1 MIDIA
6 PQHLQIITEI
16 LREHVPEC
24 EVRAFGSRVQN
35 KAKSYSDLD
44 IAVVGRERINRSR
57 FYRLKEAF
65 EDSVLPFRV
74 DVLDWHTIS
83 ESFRNVISKCYAVIQ
98 EPSQN
103 VPSPGA

>member
-6 PQHLQIITEI
+6 PQYLNIVTDI
-16 LREHVPEC
+16 LHEHVPEC

-35 KAKSYSDLD
+35 RAKHYSDLD
-44 IAVVGRERINRSR
+44 IAVVGCERIHRSR

-83 ESFRNVISKCYAVIQ
+83 ESFRKVIDRCYEVIQ
-98 EPSQN
+98 APIQN
-103 VPSPGA
+103 VE

>member
-6 PQHLQIITEI
+6 PQHLQIVTEI

-35 KAKSYSDLD
+35 RAKHYSDLD
-44 IAVVGRERINRSR
+44 LAVIGREGINRSR

-74 DVLDWHTIS
+74 DVLDWNTIS
-83 ESFRNVISKCYAVIQ
+83 ESFQKVIEGCYEVIQ
-98 EPSQN
+98 APTQRVE
-103 VPSPGA
+103 